1 MWTGGP
7 NPGGSSASRSEK
19 TPSVSSQL
27 ALTVIPNVPR
37 SIDLPSPGASTNASL
52 APAMVIPFRVRGS
65 VDHAT
70 SEGDAALALFGRLND
85 RQRVPARVTK
95 PEHWR
100 YGIPPARDLRI
111 DVDTSGLESR
121 MVGIYVGG
129 REDDAGVDGCRAA
142 LHRRGE
148 RDRCRASG
156 GDDLDPPHLSVCE
169 LHMAPHLEPKGAD
182 VELERAILIASR
194 DGHATDLGDVQLA
207 GHCRLLSDSSD
218 CHSSDCRRRR
228 KSSAATL
235 SQWEA
240 RTSRTESMHRG
251 SGLVR

>member
-70 SEGDAALALFGRLND
+70 SEAEAALALFGRFND
-85 RQRVPARVTK
+85 RQRVAARITK

-100 YGIPPARDLRI
+100 HGVPPTRDLRI
-111 DVDTSGLESR
+111 DVETSGLER
-121 MVGIYVGG
+121 RIVGLDIGG
-129 REDDAGVDGCRAA
+129 REDDARVDG
-142 LHRRGE
+142 
-148 RDRCRASG
+148 
-156 GDDLDPPHLSVCE
+156 
-169 LHMAPHLEPKGAD
+169 
-182 VELERAILIASR
+182 
-194 DGHATDLGDVQLA
+194 
-207 GHCRLLSDSSD
+207 
-218 CHSSDCRRRR
+218 
-228 KSSAATL
+228 
-235 SQWEA
+235 
-240 RTSRTESMHRG
+240 
-251 SGLVR
+251 